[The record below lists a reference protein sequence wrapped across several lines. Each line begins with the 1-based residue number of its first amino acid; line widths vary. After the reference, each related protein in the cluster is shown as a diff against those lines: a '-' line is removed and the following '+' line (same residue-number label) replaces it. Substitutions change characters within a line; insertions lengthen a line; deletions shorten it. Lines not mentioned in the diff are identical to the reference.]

1 MADQPPVESKQ
12 FSLSKTERIAVQ
24 RLATERNV
32 DVRDLEKG
40 LAILWRKKEEPQP
53 EAEIIEAD
61 FEDTSAASED

>member
-1 MADQPPVESKQ
+1 LIQEVLTDIR
-12 FSLSKTERIAVQ
+12 T
-24 RLATERNV
+24 RLGEDDTWNV

-61 FEDTSAASED
+61 FEDTSAGSED